1 MTAKKILIVDDNDKN
16 RKLLRVILQRVGYDV
31 HEAEDGAQGIEAAKR
46 ERPDLI
52 LMDYR
57 MPVYDGIQATRIL
70 KADAIT
76 SHIPVFIVTS
86 SVMKGDTERIV
97 RESGC
102 DQFFSKPIDYRVI
115 LDAVQKRLGG

>member
-1 MTAKKILIVDDNDKN
+1 M
-16 RKLLRVILQRVGYDV
+16 
-31 HEAEDGAQGIEAAKR
+31 
-46 ERPDLI
+46 
-52 LMDYR
+52 
-57 MPVYDGIQATRIL
+57 
-70 KADAIT
+70 
-76 SHIPVFIVTS
+76 TS